1 MEKNLLWE
9 AFAAL
14 TNAEVREFGKFVRSP
29 FFNGRQQPVVLFEY
43 LDGCRRSG
51 QLPKEAEVA
60 ELLQKEEGG
69 LKMRQANSALLALLE
84 EYLSVREWQQSG
96 SARGA
101 LLPAAYRK
109 RNLPKHFT
117 IALRE
122 ARQRREKQDW
132 RDAEYFHDLN
142 LLEWEQYQFDTATR
156 RTETFNLQANS
167 DWMDT
172 AFVARKLR
180 LGCLAAAHQTV
191 YRTQY
196 RMGLLP
202 VLLEYLDTD
211 TEGQKL
217 LEWSAVAL
225 YYHGYLFQTQPE
237 QAEQHFQAY
246 RTLLAGFARQ
256 FPPDELRTL
265 YLLAIN
271 FGIKKTNELR
281 EGWPQAT
288 LDLYRGALELGL
300 LLENGRISR
309 FAFNNIIAVALR
321 VGELDWVERFI
332 LDHKQLLERQWRE
345 VAASLGL
352 ARVAYARKDH
362 HTALLH
368 LQRSDYKDLINN
380 LTAKTLQLKIYYE
393 TDEFELLKSHLASM
407 RTYIRRHTSIGY
419 QRTNYSKIVQYTG
432 QLMALDFRKT
442 DAVVK
447 LREAIQGEEIL
458 TEKEWFLEQLVG

>member
-1 MEKNLLWE
+1 
-9 AFAAL
+9 
-14 TNAEVREFGKFVRSP
+14 
-29 FFNGRQQPVVLFEY
+29 
-43 LDGCRRSG
+43 
-51 QLPKEAEVA
+51 
-60 ELLQKEEGG
+60 
-69 LKMRQANSALLALLE
+69 
-84 EYLSVREWQQSG
+84 
-96 SARGA
+96 
-101 LLPAAYRK
+101 
-109 RNLPKHFT
+109 
-117 IALRE
+117 
-122 ARQRREKQDW
+122 
-132 RDAEYFHDLN
+132 
-142 LLEWEQYQFDTATR
+142 
-156 RTETFNLQANS
+156 
-167 DWMDT
+167 
-172 AFVARKLR
+172 
-180 LGCLAAAHQTV
+180 
-191 YRTQY
+191 
-196 RMGLLP
+196 
-202 VLLEYLDTD
+202 
-211 TEGQKL
+211 
-217 LEWSAVAL
+217 
-225 YYHGYLFQTQPE
+225 
-237 QAEQHFQAY
+237 
-246 RTLLAGFARQ
+246 LLAGFARQ

>member
-1 MEKNLLWE
+1 MEKTLLWE

-29 FFNGRQQPVVLFEY
+29 FFNARRQPVLLFEY
-43 LDGCRRSG
+43 LDACRRAG
-51 QLPKEAEVA
+51 RLPKEEEVA
-60 ELLQKEEGG
+60 EVLNKEEGG

-84 EYLSVREWQQSG
+84 HYLAWRELAQEVG
-96 SARGA
+96 KRDIR
-101 LLPAAYRK
+101 LTEAYRK

-122 ARQRREKQDW
+122 AKQRREKQEW
-132 RDAEYFHDLN
+132 RDAEYFHELN

-172 AFVARKLR
+172 AFMARKLR

-202 VLLEYLDTD
+202 VLLQYLEADS
-211 TEGQKL
+211 EGQQL
-217 LEWSAVAL
+217 LEWPAVAL
-225 YYHGYLFQTQPE
+225 YYHGYCFQTQPE

-246 RTLLAGFARQ
+246 RNLLSLHARQ

-281 EGWPQAT
+281 AGWPQAT

-300 LLENGRISR
+300 LLENGRMSR

-352 ARVAYARKDH
+352 ARVAYARKDYR
-362 HTALLH
+362 TALLH

-432 QLMALDFRKT
+432 QLMALDFRKA
-442 DAVVK
+442 DMVAK
-447 LREAIQGEEIL
+447 LREAVQAEEIL
-458 TEKEWFLEQLVG
+458 TEKEWFLEQIGG